1 MINKIIRILTLGM
14 IKGKEKGFFKKLL
27 DKNDP
32 EVATSNFFI
41 ICVLGIGLLL
51 LFVPV
56 FILVIEAWFNHT
68 ISTDLSGM
76 ASYIMAVAAI
86 FTSAGITKIGVHY
99 TDNKFVEPLPPS
111 IENNENYEENSNQAV
126 ETYGC
131 KKRNNGD

>member
-32 EVATSNFFI
+32 EIATSNFFI

-99 TDNKFVEPLPPS
+99 TDNKFIEPLPPS
-111 IENNENYEENSNQAV
+111 IENNENYEENSNQVV

>member
-51 LFVPV
+51 LAVPI

-99 TDNKFVEPLPPS
+99 TDNRFIDPLPPS
-111 IENNENYEENSNQAV
+111 NENNENYEENSNQVA

-131 KKRNNGD
+131 KQRNNGD